1 MKTLIIYGSK
11 WGWTNFE
18 SDCLLP
24 HFHNS
29 IQQIKIFN
37 KTQDLLNYLRCTSGH
52 INYVMPLDENH
63 MNELRSVGV
72 KAFMPPAEVVDIFC
86 NKQKFAD
93 YVKKNNLQAYFP
105 ITYTQ
110 PQNSNQ
116 LVIVKP
122 KYGGASTNVYVTT
135 LNKLTPNVFVNNVV
149 QEYIDSKTEFA
160 GYFVA
165 KNGKIVHSFTY
176 YRNYPSVPYIKG
188 INDHTVQ
195 QRTGVNANYIEIIEK
210 FIRPVGF
217 TGTFCVDFKLARNTL
232 IVLEINARLGGSL
245 SYTQNTQDAVNVIN
259 KMIEVFN

>member
-18 SDCLLP
+18 SDRLLP
-24 HFHNS
+24 LFHNS
-29 IQQIKIFN
+29 IQQIKIFT
-37 KTQDLLNYLRCTSGH
+37 KTQDLLNYLRSNNGH

-72 KAFMPPAEVVDIFC
+72 KAFMPPAETVDIFC

-93 YVKKNNLQAYFP
+93 YVKKNNLQAHFP
-105 ITYTQ
+105 TTYIQ

-116 LVIVKP
+116 LVVVKP

-165 KNGKIVHSFTY
+165 KNGKIVHSFAY

-188 INDHTVQ
+188 INDNTVQ
-195 QRTGVNANYIEIIEK
+195 QRTGVNANYIEILEK

-245 SYTQNTQDAVNVIN
+245 SYIQNSQDTVNVIN
-259 KMIEVFN
+259 KMIEVYN